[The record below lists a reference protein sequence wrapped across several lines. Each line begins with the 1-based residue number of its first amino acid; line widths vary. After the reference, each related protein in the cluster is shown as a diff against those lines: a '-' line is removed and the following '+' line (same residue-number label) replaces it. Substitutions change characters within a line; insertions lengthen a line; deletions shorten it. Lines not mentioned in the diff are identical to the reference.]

1 VNDCQFYVLLRE
13 LRCVAVREVAER
25 LGISYKSARSRLE
38 RLTRIGAVEKRKT
51 GRAVL
56 YCLREMPLTVGY
68 ARKMRVRVA
77 QVVKLLAR
85 MGCAATS
92 VLIRELG
99 ISHTQ
104 SFYALR
110 LLQAQGCAFEITLVK
125 VAVWCISRN
134 AATKLLEELRET
146 VVRLVE
152 QHRLRYVTPKRL
164 YTLIARDRKAQELFS
179 RVIDVGK
186 PSVAAF
192 SALKALLGAT
202 YGDPIGRSV
211 FYAAQPTANASI
223 VREEDVQIPGKAANV
238 KLRLSPDELRRLDEY
253 AREKNMTRSAVIRY
267 AVAEMLRKM
276 KTEEQ
281 PPLPAQ
287 SAP

>member
-1 VNDCQFYVLLRE
+1 MNDCQFYALLQE
-13 LRCVAVREVAER
+13 LKCTTVGEIAKR

-38 RLTRIGAVEKRKT
+38 RLARIGAVERRKI

-92 VLIRELG
+92 VLMRELG
-99 ISHTQ
+99 LSHTQ

-192 SALKALLGAT
+192 STLKALLGAL
-202 YGDPIGRSV
+202 YGGPLGRSV
-211 FYAAQPTANASI
+211 FYAAQPQPINAI
-223 VREEDVQIPGKAANV
+223 DVREVDVEVAGEMANV
-238 KLRLSPDELRRLDEY
+238 KFRLPLEDAQRLRRY
-253 AREKNMTRSAVIRY
+253 AERRRMSASAVVRHAVERLLTRY
-267 AVAEMLRKM
+267 RA
-276 KTEEQ
+276 
-281 PPLPAQ
+281 
-287 SAP
+287 